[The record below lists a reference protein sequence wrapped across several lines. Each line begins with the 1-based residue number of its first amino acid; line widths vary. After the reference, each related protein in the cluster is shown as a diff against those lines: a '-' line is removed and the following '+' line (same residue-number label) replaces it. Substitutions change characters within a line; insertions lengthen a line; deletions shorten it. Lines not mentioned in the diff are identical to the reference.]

1 MKFMLHPVLRIA
13 QRYLV
18 PRWIVSLYF
27 FLHCRCLVST
37 QANVQLTR
45 RIIFGKGTVVKAYAS
60 VQTGD
65 GLIVIGRKCAISNF
79 NFIAAGDGI
88 IRMGDFVR
96 LGPSVV
102 ILGTRHNVK
111 DRNTLIID
119 QGFTPTETRIE
130 DDVLIGAGAVIM
142 DGCKIG
148 TGAVIGA
155 GSVVT
160 RDIPPYAIV
169 TGVPAKVVGER
180 EGVREPSKPAWLDH
194 EKVSQNSQADP
205 VDSYALFPLSQ
216 D

>member
-1 MKFMLHPVLRIA
+1 MLHPVIRIT

-27 FLHCRCLVST
+27 FLHCRCLVSSR
-37 QANVQLTR
+37 ANVQLTR
-45 RIIFGKGTVVKAYAS
+45 SITFGKGTVVKAYAS
-60 VQTGD
+60 VQTGN
-65 GLIVIGRKCAISNF
+65 GLVVIGRKCAISNF

-88 IRMGDFVR
+88 IRIGDFVR

-102 ILGTRHNVK
+102 ILGSRHNVK
-111 DRNTLIID
+111 DRDTLIID
-119 QGFTPTETRIE
+119 QGFTNTETNIG

-148 TGAVIGA
+148 QGAVIGA

-160 RDIPPYAIV
+160 KDSPPYAIV
-169 TGVPAKVVGER
+169 AGVPARVVGER
-180 EGVREPSKPAWLDH
+180 QGVRESSRPAWLDH
-194 EKVSQNSQADP
+194 EKVSQNTQDDP
-205 VDSYALFPLSQ
+205 VDSFALFPLSQ